1 MRKYADILRSV
12 LATVGQTLR
21 HLNRSHLLRL
31 LATGALAALPVAATL
46 AIFAWLASVLLR
58 WVGPQSVIGSLL
70 VAIGLGSEFVGYL
83 IGIGLVLGGLVAL
96 GALVEAGFELGMARL
111 VDGVMRRIPL
121 VRQVYEMVRKLV
133 GLFAQ
138 RDPNAA
144 RAMQAVWVR
153 FGGNDGGNASGAVVL
168 ALQTAA
174 EVLVVDGQRCV
185 AVLVPTAPVPIG
197 GGLLFVP
204 EGWVT
209 HAALSIEAVMSLY
222 VSMGVTAPQHLPV
235 AGAGVAAGVG
245 ADRAAEGAEGA
256 AETAPESAIKLAA
269 VTPATVTSTT

>member
-1 MRKYADILRSV
+1 
-12 LATVGQTLR
+12 
-21 HLNRSHLLRL
+21 
-31 LATGALAALPVAATL
+31 
-46 AIFAWLASVLLR
+46 
-58 WVGPQSVIGSLL
+58 
-70 VAIGLGSEFVGYL
+70 
-83 IGIGLVLGGLVAL
+83 
-96 GALVEAGFELGMARL
+96 
-111 VDGVMRRIPL
+111 
-121 VRQVYEMVRKLV
+121 
-133 GLFAQ
+133 
-138 RDPNAA
+138 
-144 RAMQAVWVR
+144 MQAVWVR
-153 FGGNDGGNASGAVVL
+153 FGGNDGGKASGAVVL

-235 AGAGVAAGVG
+235 AGAGVG
-245 ADRAAEGAEGA
+245 ADGAAEGAEGA